1 MATFVSASNPNR
13 RQHGREPLLLDVDR
27 LPPLQ
32 AVADSDGE
40 AEVAAPQ
47 VPAGEQWHVT
57 RIYVRSDSSGATAT
71 IHVGEESNSRTE
83 VDATSAGNGDSAEY
97 AGQDGLVVLR
107 GEQLRILWNNC
118 TEGDRCTAQVQYR
131 KMSFVDV
138 QTQG

>member
-1 MATFVSASNPNR
+1 VSFVQAANPQR

-32 AVADSDGE
+32 TEADASGV
-40 AEVAAPQ
+40 AEVATPQ

-57 RIYVRSDSSGATAT
+57 RIYVRSESSGATAT
-71 IHVGEESNSRTE
+71 VHVGEDSNPRTE
-83 VDATSAGNGDSAEY
+83 VDGTSTGDGDSAEY
-97 AGQDGLVVLR
+97 AGEDGLVVPR
-107 GEQLRILWNNC
+107 GEQLRILWKNC
-118 TEGDRCTAQVQYR
+118 VEGDRCTAQVQYR